1 MLTIKGTVNDV
12 RPGGRPIVVQKT
24 MNVLSQAVRIIDEDT
39 IEVAGYTMR
48 PTSMESP
55 MDQIL
60 NDSGYHRILMI
71 LEGGRE
77 TAMRYSLRK
86 EDDSILTVYET
97 SATKLIQ
104 AYVREMLRTPS
115 PIDQNHV
122 TCKYINQARNL
133 VI

>member
-1 MLTIKGTVNDV
+1 MLTINGTVNET
-12 RPGGRPIVVQKT
+12 RPGGRSIVVQKSINT
-24 MNVLSQAVRIIDEDT
+24 HSQAVRIIDEDT
-39 IEVAGYTMR
+39 IEVGGFTMR
-48 PTSMESP
+48 PTSMENGL
-55 MDQIL
+55 DVIL

-71 LEGGRE
+71 LEDGRE